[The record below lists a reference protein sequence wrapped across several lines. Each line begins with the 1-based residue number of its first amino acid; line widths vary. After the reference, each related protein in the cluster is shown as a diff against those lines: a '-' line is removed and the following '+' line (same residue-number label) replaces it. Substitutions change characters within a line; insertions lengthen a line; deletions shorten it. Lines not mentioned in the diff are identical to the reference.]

1 MTMTVHAS
9 GSFEVKLAALD
20 PADEA
25 GGVTLGRMSLDK
37 QFLGDLQGSG
47 KGQMLSALSAVAG
60 SGAYVALERVSGAL
74 KGRRG
79 SFVLQHSGSMADG
92 QQHMTITVVPDS
104 GSDELTGL
112 SGTFNIRIVDGKHCY
127 DFDYQLPEPS

>member
-1 MTMTVHAS
+1 MTVHAS

-25 GGVTLGRMSLDK
+25 NGVTLGRMSLDK
-37 QFLGDLQGSG
+37 QFQGDLQGSG

-60 SGAYVALERVSGAL
+60 SGAYVAIERVSGAL

-112 SGTFNIRIVDGKHCY
+112 SGTFNIRIVEGQHYY

>member
-20 PADEA
+20 PADESD
-25 GGVTLGRMSLDK
+25 GVTLGRMSLDK
-37 QFLGDLQGSG
+37 QFQGDLQGSS
-47 KGQMLSALSAVAG
+47 KGQMLSVLTAVDG
-60 SGAYVALERVSGAL
+60 SGGYVAVERVSGSL

-92 QQHMTITVVPDS
+92 QQQMSIAVVPDS
-104 GSDELTGL
+104 GTHELTGL
-112 SGTFNIRIVDGKHCY
+112 SGKFTIRIAEGTHYY